1 VKDFDEARAERSTR
15 DRSFKIGGETF
26 TRRLAVRPEAME
38 EFARMRKDDVDLAGF
53 EIFDRTFY
61 AFVEPDG
68 HERWKA
74 LREREDDPLNYADI
88 MDVCAWL
95 VAEETGRPTP
105 ALSLSTSGQERSA
118 TTSTE
123 GSSSPEGAATT
134 G

>member
-1 VKDFDEARAERSTR
+1 MKDFDEARAERMQR

-38 EFARMRKDDVDLAGF
+38 EFARMRRDEAELAGF

-61 AFVEPDG
+61 AFVEPEG
-68 HERWKA
+68 HERWKQ

-88 MDVCAWL
+88 MEVCGWL
-95 VAEETGRPTP
+95 VAEETGRPTR
-105 ALSLSTSGQERSA
+105 ALSLSTPGPERSE
-118 TTSTE
+118 TTSTDD
-123 GSSSPEGAATT
+123 SSSLEAGAST